1 MILGNDGALK
11 GRILAIVILTA
22 VSGGSFT
29 LGYYVGHTNTPS
41 ESREV
46 VAQIREENVAIVQE
60 PPAVEPQE
68 EIMDEPIM
76 LKDAIEIAPQEP
88 EGKSKA
94 EDDKIK
100 KRAVKKKQPQGTY
113 SVQAGVFKEKNY
125 AELFALKL
133 QKRGY
138 DSFLQSSGD
147 VYVVKVGKFEDKA
160 AAEALSLKLKEAE
173 GIDGFVTLG
182 PD

>member
-1 MILGNDGALK
+1 MTLGNDGALK
-11 GRILAIVILTA
+11 GRLIAIVILTA

-29 LGYYVGHTNTPS
+29 LGYYVGRTNVPS
-41 ESREV
+41 ESQEV
-46 VAQIREENVAIVQE
+46 VAQILEENVAIVQE
-60 PPAVEPQE
+60 PPPAEPQE
-68 EIMDEPIM
+68 ELMEEPIV
-76 LKDAIEIAPQEP
+76 LKEAIEIAPMEP
-88 EGKSKA
+88 TERKKV
-94 EDDKIK
+94 EDDNTK

-138 DSFLQSSGD
+138 NAFLQSSGD
-147 VYVVKVGKFEDKA
+147 VYVVKVGKFENKA
-160 AAEALSLKLKEAE
+160 DAEALSLKLKEAE

-182 PD
+182 PG